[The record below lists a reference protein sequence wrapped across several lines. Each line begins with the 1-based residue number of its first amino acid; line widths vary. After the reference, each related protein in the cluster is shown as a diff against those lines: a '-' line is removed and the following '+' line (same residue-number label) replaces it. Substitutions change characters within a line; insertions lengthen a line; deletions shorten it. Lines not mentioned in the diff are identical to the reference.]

1 MLLETKQTVKLVEF
15 VAISMATSF
24 FVIFILLSDLELV
37 VGNTVT
43 WLTQQIKILMVKKPP
58 ETFIE
63 NFF

>member
-24 FVIFILLSDLELV
+24 FVIFLLLIDLELV

>member
-15 VAISMATSF
+15 VAISMETSF
-24 FVIFILLSDLELV
+24 FVIFILLIDLELV

>member
-24 FVIFILLSDLELV
+24 FVIFILLIDLELV